1 MCDSPPPP
9 PAVGAAPRERFAPVA
24 AALVGDLCL
33 LNGQVLK
40 RTADKLDIAL
50 WAPGDLI
57 AQLEPAARPQGR
69 FIFAVPAGAAAGVVQ
84 RVEKRSAEARRNHQ
98 ADVRA
103 RQTARANQAPPSDDE
118 DEDGEEEPVGYRSV
132 DVR

>member
-9 PAVGAAPRERFAPVA
+9 PAVGAALRERFAPVT

-84 RVEKRSAEARRNHQ
+84 HVEKRSAEARRNHQ

-118 DEDGEEEPVGYRSV
+118 DQPPVPYLARQRS
-132 DVR
+132 